1 MRRTLLV
8 VSMVFLSGC
17 GPSDYDECILENMK
31 GINDKTAAGLVMQ
44 SCMAKFPT
52 EGVSVEK
59 CPLRSMT
66 KDELSLLEVNGRT
79 GYRSDLLEFSVYN
92 HNKVAELHELTV
104 SLVAQNYKFPQEY
117 TVSTFVRPRS
127 ADNSIGISVA
137 ETPISMGFAVVEGK
151 TCSR

>member
-1 MRRTLLV
+1 MRKALLIM
-8 VSMVFLSGC
+8 SLVFLSGC
-17 GPSDYDECILENMK
+17 GPRDYDECILENMK

-66 KDELSLLEVNGRT
+66 KDELSLLEVNGRE
-79 GYRSDLLEFSVYN
+79 GYTANYVVFSVYN

-104 SLVAQNYKFPQEY
+104 SLVAQNYKLPQEY
-117 TVSTFVRPRS
+117 TVSTFVRPKS
-127 ADNSIGISVA
+127 ANDSIGISVA
-137 ETPISMGFAVVEGK
+137 ETPISWGFAVVEGK